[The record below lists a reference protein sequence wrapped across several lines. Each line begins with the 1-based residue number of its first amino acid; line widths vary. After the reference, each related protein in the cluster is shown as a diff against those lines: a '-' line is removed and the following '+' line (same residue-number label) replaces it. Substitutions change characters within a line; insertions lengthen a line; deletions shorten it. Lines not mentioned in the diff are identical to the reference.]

1 MIWCALV
8 WRTQR
13 NFGRH
18 QSGFTKNFWRKKW
31 WQVSGLKAACLPWR
45 KSQMAAVFFLA
56 PIAAAPSMTSDLM
69 FVGDFPK
76 LARGQVFVRRGNP
89 AEKKKGPS
97 LTLRVTEMTSA
108 APLALGA

>member
-18 QSGFTKNFWRKKW
+18 QSGFTKNF
-31 WQVSGLKAACLPWR
+31 WR